1 MGGGRGEHPTDEG
14 QLGMGA
20 VGWIR
25 VRSLPDPKQRAKRD
39 RLMWLCRAAKGEN
52 GISERRLRRLCAPDP
67 EEGRAGDGSE
77 GAAAR
82 CGQGGRHGRRGALR
96 RQATG
101 RGCGAA
107 HGPGGGADTT
117 PTSPRRQG
125 TSSSKALWSPR
136 GQEPRSEISPLLR
149 AALRIHCPNP
159 HFPSPS

>member
-96 RQATG
+96 RRPGGDAGRLMG
-101 RGCGAA
+101 RGAGQTLLLPPQDGR
-107 HGPGGGADTT
+107 GPAL
-117 PTSPRRQG
+117 PRRSGPQEG
-125 TSSSKALWSPR
+125 RNA
-136 GQEPRSEISPLLR
+136 GQKSAP
-149 AALRIHCPNP
+149 C
-159 HFPSPS
+159 